1 MKGQWSNWLT
11 LLQILV
17 SDQMLIK
24 ILPTNSWWDVLREIE
39 MRKALFCVGKVLCEY
54 GNEPSSFLNIFNN
67 VYLLFMEKFQ
77 IYAKLN
83 FENIKGIYLQDS
95 GAQFSLL
102 LESGNHLR
110 ILAAIWVSY
119 STLNIVK

>member
-1 MKGQWSNWLT
+1 
-11 LLQILV
+11 
-17 SDQMLIK
+17 
-24 ILPTNSWWDVLREIE
+24 
-39 MRKALFCVGKVLCEY
+39 
-54 GNEPSSFLNIFNN
+54 
-67 VYLLFMEKFQ
+67 MEKFQ

-110 ILAAIWVSY
+110 ILAAI
-119 STLNIVK
+119 